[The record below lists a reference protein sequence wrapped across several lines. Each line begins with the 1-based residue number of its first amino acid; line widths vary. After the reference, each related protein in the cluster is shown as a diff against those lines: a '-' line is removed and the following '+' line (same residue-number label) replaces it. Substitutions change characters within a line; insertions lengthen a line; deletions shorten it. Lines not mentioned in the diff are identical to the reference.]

1 MDENAARFMLF
12 FRQHAL
18 RKGRTNEYHMSWR
31 EINWGYHS
39 TSQDILTDFVSRQY
53 HGSMLWENARES
65 GIFMWLTDA
74 AAVKAQFEIVAR
86 NEYTKSE
93 TKSPVDCTLFYLA
106 LKKKTVL
113 QGLWRMAHGNREQ
126 AATQKLLANNFDDPK
141 WKTTALKNAYAL
153 LSKRRFEYAAAFFLL
168 ADHLQDAVNVCL
180 NQIKDLQ
187 LAIAIARVY
196 EGDDGPVMRRLLEN
210 EVLAVASQEGNRWL
224 ASWAFWMLRRR
235 DMAVR
240 ALITPVFTLLETP
253 STPDLKAKSFL
264 TDDPALIVL
273 YNQLRQ
279 KTLQTLRGA
288 SKVTPKV
295 EWDFVIHNARLYD
308 RMGCD
313 LLGLDLVRNWE
324 FLRSPTAQPGLGGEI
339 DPRKLLRR
347 SSSLV
352 VADMPLSPV
361 DIEMKT
367 GHHPTN
373 KVQQTPTVFEEPD
386 ASSLLDSFGF

>member
-1 MDENAARFMLF
+1 M
-12 FRQHAL
+12 
-18 RKGRTNEYHMSWR
+18 
-31 EINWGYHS
+31 
-39 TSQDILTDFVSRQY
+39 
-53 HGSMLWENARES
+53 
-65 GIFMWLTDA
+65 
-74 AAVKAQFEIVAR
+74 
-86 NEYTKSE
+86 
-93 TKSPVDCTLFYLA
+93 
-106 LKKKTVL
+106 
-113 QGLWRMAHGNREQ
+113 
-126 AATQKLLANNFDDPK
+126 
-141 WKTTALKNAYAL
+141 
-153 LSKRRFEYAAAFFLL
+153 
-168 ADHLQDAVNVCL
+168 
-180 NQIKDLQ
+180 
-187 LAIAIARVY
+187 
-196 EGDDGPVMRRLLEN
+196 
-210 EVLAVASQEGNRWL
+210 
-224 ASWAFWMLRRR
+224 
-235 DMAVR
+235 
-240 ALITPVFTLLETP
+240 LETP

-324 FLRSPTAQPGLGGEI
+324 FLRAPVAQPGLGGEI